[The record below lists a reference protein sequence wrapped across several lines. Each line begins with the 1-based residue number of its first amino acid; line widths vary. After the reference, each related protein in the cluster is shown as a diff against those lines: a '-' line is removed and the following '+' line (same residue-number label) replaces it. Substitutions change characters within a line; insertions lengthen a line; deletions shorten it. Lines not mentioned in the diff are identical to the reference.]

1 MSSEEEIKRKMLQQR
16 MQQQMMESQQQ
27 AFQEQMQTK
36 QMEET
41 LKLISK
47 QILTPGARQR
57 LANVKL
63 VKPEIAM
70 QLEMYLAQLFQS
82 GQLRDK
88 ITEAQL
94 IEILKKI
101 QEKRDFRIKRID
113 K

>member
-1 MSSEEEIKRKMLQQR
+1 MTSEDEIKRKMLQQR
-16 MQQQMMESQQQ
+16 MQQQMMEAQQEAFQQQ
-27 AFQEQMQTK
+27 MQMK

-41 LKLISK
+41 LKIISK
-47 QILTPGARQR
+47 QILTPAARQR

-70 QLEMYLAQLFQS
+70 QLEVYLAQLYQS

-94 IEILKKI
+94 IEILKKV
-101 QEKRDFRIKRID
+101 QGKRDFRIKRVE

>member
-1 MSSEEEIKRKMLQQR
+1 MSSEDEIKRKMLQQR
-16 MQQQMMESQQQ
+16 MQEQMAAAQQQ
-27 AFQEQMQTK
+27 SFQEQMQMK

-41 LKLISK
+41 LKTISK

-70 QLEMYLAQLFQS
+70 QLEVYLAQLFQS
-82 GQLRDK
+82 GQLREK

-101 QEKRDFRIKRID
+101 QGKRDFRIKRID

>member
-1 MSSEEEIKRKMLQQR
+1 MASEDEIKRKMLQQR
-16 MQQQMMESQQQ
+16 MQEQMAAAQHQS
-27 AFQEQMQTK
+27 FQEQMQMK

-41 LKLISK
+41 LKIVSK

-57 LANVKL
+57 LSNVKL

-70 QLEMYLAQLFQS
+70 QLEMYLAQLYQS

-101 QEKRDFRIKRID
+101 QGKRDFRIKRID